1 MLQSALTQFRLFND
15 TVAMAG
21 YGAACA
27 FRQSAQTARFHPF
40 ATAKMAPS
48 EKSSFSGRHL
58 WRPHASLGESAGG
71 HRGTIHKRLQQEI
84 PIGVLQSAVALVEQ
98 PPKVL
103 GLGSAIL
110 DAFDR
115 KSKHLVPRMLFLGKE
130 LVQSHLEPR

>member
-1 MLQSALTQFRLFND
+1 
-15 TVAMAG
+15 
-21 YGAACA
+21 
-27 FRQSAQTARFHPF
+27 
-40 ATAKMAPS
+40 MAPS

-71 HRGTIHKRLQQEI
+71 QRGTIHKRLQQQI
-84 PIGVLQSAVALVEQ
+84 PIGVFQSLVEQ

-115 KSKHLVPRMLFLGKE
+115 KLKHLVPCMLFLGKE
-130 LVQSHLEPR
+130 LVPSHLEPR